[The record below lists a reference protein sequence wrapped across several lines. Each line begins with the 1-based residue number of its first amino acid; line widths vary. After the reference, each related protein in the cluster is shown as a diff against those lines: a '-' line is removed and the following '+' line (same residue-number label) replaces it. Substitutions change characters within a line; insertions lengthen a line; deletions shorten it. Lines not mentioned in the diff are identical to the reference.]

1 MTNEG
6 TLNDQYQAIW
16 ETQNLAK
23 TISPQQG
30 LEQTIPLYQ
39 SAGGVPLS
47 DVSLPL
53 CLTESDNANNAELR
67 LGIPIGEGGMG
78 LVRLAE
84 QLPLHREVAVKT
96 LREGHKEAGAAWELL
111 REAWLTGGLEHPNI
125 IPIYSLGQSQDGLP
139 MLVMKRVEGT
149 TWSEFLASDER
160 LKSQGHMDFLGW
172 HLSILLQV
180 CQAVEFAHSRGILH
194 RDIKPENVMIGSFGE
209 VYLLDW
215 GVAVSCNESDR
226 GLLPLVS
233 EVDCIAGTPRYM
245 APEMAA
251 AQPSEIGPQSD
262 VYLLGAVLH
271 EILTRKPPHAGAQLF
286 SILRSA
292 FRSLPYEY
300 PETIPAEL
308 AAICHKSMSREIKDR
323 YQSVQGFVQSLKHFL
338 KHRDSLVLSEEA
350 SSRLPGLLKLSQ
362 RIDPVSDDELYKQ
375 FGECRF
381 GFQQALRTWPEN
393 QEAKAGLQTAY
404 ETMIQLELKRQNYQ
418 SAVRYLKGHPNPSEE
433 LKKHVEDLQ
442 HEDEQKQKEL
452 EELQRDF
459 DLDTGAVARTIT
471 FTIFAIFFTVFPIS
485 LGFYF
490 RAGYELSPTLYVSN
504 SLVFLVLSL
513 PMLLI
518 KKFGFNN
525 EANRRIAYSIL
536 LAWVM
541 IFFHRFC
548 GVLLDISPLDLLS
561 LEIAFFGFYF
571 LFLTLTVDRRLMASG
586 LVYFALAPLASY
598 YQQWMPEIYGISSG
612 VACSLAA
619 YAWIPKKSS
628 PEDTD

>member
-1 MTNEG
+1 MTNKD
-6 TLNDQYQAIW
+6 TLNNQYQAIW
-16 ETQNLAK
+16 DTQKLAK
-23 TISPQQG
+23 TISLQQG
-30 LEQTIPLYQ
+30 LDQTIPLYQ
-39 SAGGVPLS
+39 SSEEGPLS
-47 DVSLPL
+47 EVALPL
-53 CLTESDNANNAELR
+53 LLTESGNTNNAELQ
-67 LGIPIGEGGMG
+67 LGITIGEGGMG

-84 QLPLHREVAVKT
+84 QLPLHRDVAVKT
-96 LREGHKEAGAAWELL
+96 LREGHEEAGAAWELL

-125 IPIYSLGQSQDGLP
+125 IPIYSLGQSQAGLP

-149 TWSEFLASDER
+149 TWSQFLASDER
-160 LKSQGHMDFLGW
+160 LKSQGHTDLLGW

-180 CQAVEFAHSRGILH
+180 CQAVKFAHSRGILH

-215 GVAVSCNESDR
+215 GIAVSCNESDR
-226 GLLPLVS
+226 GRLPLVS

-251 AQPSEIGPQSD
+251 VQPSEMGPQSD

-271 EILTRKPPHAGAQLF
+271 EIITKKPPHTGAQLLN
-286 SILRSA
+286 ILRCA

-300 PETIPAEL
+300 PETVPAEL

-323 YQSVQGFVQSLKHFL
+323 YQSVQGFVETLEHFL
-338 KHRDSLVLSEEA
+338 KHRDSLTLSQEA
-350 SSRLPGLLKLSQ
+350 RSRLPGLLKLSQ

-418 SAVRYLKGHPNPSEE
+418 SAVRYLKEHPNPNEE

-442 HEDEQKQKEL
+442 HEDELKQKEL
-452 EELQRDF
+452 EELQRDL
-459 DLDTGAVARTIT
+459 DLDTGARARAIM
-471 FTIFAIFFTVFPIS
+471 FTIFAVFFTVFPIS
-485 LGFYF
+485 LGFYL
-490 RAGYELSPTLYVSN
+490 RAGYGLSPTLYVAM
-504 SLVFLVLSL
+504 SLAFLVLSL

-548 GVLLDISPLDLLS
+548 GVLLDISPRDLMS

-571 LFLTLTVDRRLMASG
+571 LFLTLTVDRRLLASG

-598 YQQWMPEIYGISSG
+598 YQQWMPEIYGVASG
-612 VACSLAA
+612 LACSLAA
-619 YAWIPKKSS
+619 YAWIPKKNS
-628 PEDTD
+628 PDEQD